1 MSADAFSL
9 VRPLL
14 LGSNKSVVGDKTRSS
29 PMGTNVKVRITEK
42 PRERELDGVSLD
54 RLERGSVREVSSSI
68 GSWLITQGYA
78 DAEMRQGS
86 SEENQDLSGPRPIR
100 DRADDR
106 APRRRSTD

>member
-1 MSADAFSL
+1 M
-9 VRPLL
+9 VRLL
-14 LGSNKSVVGDKTRSS
+14 LVDSNKSVMGAQTRSS
-29 PMGTNVKVRITEK
+29 PMGYNVKVRITEK
-42 PRERELDGVSLD
+42 PTERELDGVSLD

-78 DAEMRQGS
+78 APEMRHS
-86 SEENQDLSGPRPIR
+86 SWEENQDLSGPESIR